1 MFSIEENK
9 MLNPSWIGKALNK
22 KCWLFDV
29 LPKQASNENSWRTA
43 SLHSKQWFYEEQEAK
58 FK

>member
-1 MFSIEENK
+1 MNWKGPE
-9 MLNPSWIGKALNK
+9 K

-29 LPKQASNENSWRTA
+29 LPKQASNENTSNA
-43 SLHSKQWFYEEQEAK
+43 SLHSKQWFHEEQEAK